1 MFETFAISLVF
12 MIALWC
18 MISIPGCF
26 IVIQYGLV
34 MFCSILHFGVDWA
47 LVLVYWYFVVFIME
61 HFVINSLSIF
71 LLPLYLFGFDLKFFL
86 LIKWESKKGP
96 WKGYRRTPFICRRKK
111 NRRVRQKG
119 KNSNK
124 KPLKADIKVEKFL
137 I

>member
-47 LVLVYWYFVVFIME
+47 LALVYWYFVVFIME

-86 LIKWESKKGP
+86 LIKWESTKGP
-96 WKGYRRTPFICRRKK
+96 WKGYRRPPFICRRKK

>member
-1 MFETFAISLVF
+1 
-12 MIALWC
+12 
-18 MISIPGCF
+18 
-26 IVIQYGLV
+26 
-34 MFCSILHFGVDWA
+34 
-47 LVLVYWYFVVFIME
+47 ME
-61 HFVINSLSIF
+61 HFVIKSLSIF

-86 LIKWESKKGP
+86 LIKWESTKGP
-96 WKGYRRTPFICRRKK
+96 WKGHRRPPFICRRKK